1 MMKMDIVDI
10 TYNVDKDNYT
20 FRIGIFDEQ
29 DEMVGMLTQNISIHD
44 AKKMPNFDMISK
56 VLEAVKKEKMAKLN

>member
-1 MMKMDIVDI
+1 MKMDIVDI

-29 DEMVGMLTQNISIHD
+29 DEMIGMLTQNISIQD

-56 VLEAVKKEKMAKLN
+56 VLEAVKKETMAKLN